1 MKKAVLLTALA
12 LVLGLCPGFA
22 QEPKMAL
29 GLGPEFNMDSRE
41 NFAGGAVLAFTFNLP
56 VAAVP
61 LAVGLTVTG
70 SYNFDGIF
78 VGEPAALFRWY
89 FLGGGH
95 TGLFVQAD
103 LGAFL
108 ILEDGDLTPLFN
120 GGLRAGYRVP
130 LGEMFYLE
138 PYARGGYPF
147 VFGVGLM
154 AGLRF

>member
-1 MKKAVLLTALA
+1 MKRTFLFTA
-12 LVLGLCPGFA
+12 LVLAVALCPGFA
-22 QEPKMAL
+22 QEPKMAI

-41 NFAGGAVLAFTFNLP
+41 NFAGGAALAFNYNLP
-56 VAAVP
+56 VAAAP
-61 LAVGLTVTG
+61 LTVGVTITG

-78 VGEPAALFRWY
+78 VGEPTALFRWY

-95 TGLFVQAD
+95 TGFFVQAD

-108 ILEDGDLTPLFN
+108 ILEDGDLTPMFD
-120 GGLRAGYRVP
+120 GGLRAGYRIA

-147 VFGVGLM
+147 VFGVGVL